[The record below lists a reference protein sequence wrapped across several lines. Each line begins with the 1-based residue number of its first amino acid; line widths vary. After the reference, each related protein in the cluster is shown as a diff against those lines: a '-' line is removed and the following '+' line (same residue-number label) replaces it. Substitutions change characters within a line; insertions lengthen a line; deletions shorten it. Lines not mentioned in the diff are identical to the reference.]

1 MSTGLHALAGDGL
14 LSQVR
19 GIAGVWAGRL
29 AEGTTVERTLAIGET
44 MLDNGVI
51 ARPIGDSI
59 AFCPPLTI
67 SDSDIDTCIDVLA
80 DAIGKHPLP

>member
-1 MSTGLHALAGDGL
+1 
-14 LSQVR
+14 
-19 GIAGVWAGRL
+19 
-29 AEGTTVERTLAIGET
+29 

-67 SDSDIDTCIDVLA
+67 SDSDIDTRIDVLA